1 MTTIQVI
8 KVYIRTIIMHG
19 YKFHIIGIENSHE
32 QEVNTLAANSP
43 PTIQDQDM
51 NTTSECT
58 ITRPLSFSM
67 LGDNLDQN
75 VKARYIISDSHQ
87 NKSFHFFHLCA
98 VRDRID
104 FSNLPNHHMIGCLN
118 SPRNRAK
125 QLLPTAADYSTLRKN
140 FVMSLSQLLNDNME
154 FFKFSFDGVVR
165 FHLEH
170 KHSKE
175 MAAKSNIVS
184 VHTQCSYVTI

>member
-1 MTTIQVI
+1 M
-8 KVYIRTIIMHG
+8 IMHD
-19 YKFHIIGIENSHE
+19 YKFCIIGVENSHK
-32 QEVNTLAANSP
+32 QEINTLAANSP

-58 ITRPLSFSM
+58 ITRLLSFSM

-75 VKARYIISDSHQ
+75 VKARFIISGSLQ
-87 NKSFHFFHLCA
+87 NKSFHLCA
-98 VRDRID
+98 VRDRIN
-104 FSNLPNHHMIGCLN
+104 FSSLPNHHMIGCLN
-118 SPRNRAK
+118 SPLNRAK
-125 QLLPTAADYSTLRKN
+125 QLLPTAADYSALRKN
-140 FVMSLSQLLNDNME
+140 FVMSLSRLLNGNME

-170 KHSKE
+170 KYSKE

-184 VHTQCSYVTI
+184 VHTQCNYVAI

>member
-1 MTTIQVI
+1 MTMTQVI
-8 KVYIRTIIMHG
+8 KVIYICTIIMHG
-19 YKFHIIGIENSHE
+19 YKFCIIGIENSHE
-32 QEVNTLAANSP
+32 QEANTLAANSP

-75 VKARYIISDSHQ
+75 VKARFIISDSHQ

-98 VRDRID
+98 VKDRID

-125 QLLPTAADYSTLRKN
+125 QLQLSVDSHLHLRYLN
-140 FVMSLSQLLNDNME
+140 CLL
-154 FFKFSFDGVVR
+154 
-165 FHLEH
+165 
-170 KHSKE
+170 
-175 MAAKSNIVS
+175 
-184 VHTQCSYVTI
+184 